1 MKILFV
7 ISTLRAGGAERVAAL
22 LASKFSLDHGVTLLK
37 FDSAEPFYELSER
50 VKLVN
55 LSYGA
60 DEAGIIGNFKKRLGK
75 ILAIRKIIKE
85 GGFDAAISFLDSTNV
100 LVLAAAL
107 GLKTPVIATE
117 HTSFDAGVAAKI
129 YEVLKRLFY
138 PRASAVSVLTKT
150 DAAHYAKYCKNVFV
164 AYNPLFLRPAQKPA
178 QKQNA
183 VLFVGRLVAVKNC
196 EAFVRLAAKF
206 RGEGWEFCVAGDGA
220 ERERLEALNRESG
233 AGVKFLGNVANIGE
247 LYANAKILVSTSRAE
262 GFGNALIEA
271 AAADVARV
279 ASKTGGAAELI
290 TDGFDGILYEQG
302 DESALAEA
310 VRNLMRDE
318 AAREKIC
325 ANARL
330 RLGEFS
336 LDKIYERWT
345 EILRSVCRPAA
356 TK

>member
-22 LASKFSLDHGVTLLK
+22 LASKFSLDHDVTLLK

-60 DEAGIIGNFKKRLGK
+60 DEAGIIGNLKKRLGK
-75 ILAIRKIIKE
+75 ILAIRKAVKE
-85 GGFDAAISFLDSTNV
+85 GGFDAAISFLDSTNA
-100 LVLAAAL
+100 LVLAATL

-117 HTSFDAGVAAKI
+117 HTSFDAGIAAKI

-138 PRASAVSVLTKT
+138 PFASAVSVLTKT

-196 EAFVRLAAKF
+196 EAFVRLAANF

-220 ERERLEALNRESG
+220 ER
-233 AGVKFLGNVANIGE
+233 VV
-247 LYANAKILVSTSRAE
+247 
-262 GFGNALIEA
+262 
-271 AAADVARV
+271 
-279 ASKTGGAAELI
+279 
-290 TDGFDGILYEQG
+290 
-302 DESALAEA
+302 SAL
-310 VRNLMRDE
+310 
-318 AAREKIC
+318 
-325 ANARL
+325 
-330 RLGEFS
+330 
-336 LDKIYERWT
+336 
-345 EILRSVCRPAA
+345 
-356 TK
+356 